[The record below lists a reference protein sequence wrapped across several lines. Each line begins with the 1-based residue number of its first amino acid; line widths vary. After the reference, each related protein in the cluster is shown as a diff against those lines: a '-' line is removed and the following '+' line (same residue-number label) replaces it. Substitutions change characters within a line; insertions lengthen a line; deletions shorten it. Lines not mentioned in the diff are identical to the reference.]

1 MIMREIKFRGW
12 DVIGKKWVYGDLVHN
27 QKVTQ
32 TGLEPR
38 VMVGGYEVDP
48 ESVGV
53 CIGKRDDGGEVL
65 YEGDICSITC
75 FGSLFYASIVYVEP
89 KASFFYSDVRF
100 HGEACGTYPIS
111 YASTCRK
118 CGTMY
123 ESKDSFHKLQGEVI
137 GRV

>member
-48 ESVGV
+48 ESVGQFT
-53 CIGKRDDGGEVL
+53 GKRDIHQKEV
-65 YEGDICSITC
+65 YEGDAVVVKIRSGENAVAIVTYYDKVCA
-75 FGSLFYASIVYVEP
+75 FYLHEVS
-89 KASFFYSDVRF
+89 
-100 HGEACGTYPIS
+100 GEGGFCMSGE
-111 YASTCRK
+111 C
-118 CGTMY
+118 
-123 ESKDSFHKLQGEVI
+123 EVI
-137 GRV
+137 GNKYNGCEIWQGM